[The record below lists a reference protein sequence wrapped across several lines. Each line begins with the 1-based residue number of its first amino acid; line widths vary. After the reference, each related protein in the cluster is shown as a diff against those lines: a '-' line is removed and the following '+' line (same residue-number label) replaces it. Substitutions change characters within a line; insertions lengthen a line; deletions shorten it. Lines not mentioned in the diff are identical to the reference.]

1 MAVMGR
7 QQLQRL
13 KAWRTELKRHLYVP
27 VIRLA
32 FEGFVTMERL
42 TREEAE
48 QHDRTPFPPGTAW
61 GACWEYGWFFADV
74 EIPESLAGQ
83 RLILRPGLGAE
94 QLVHVN
100 GQCEGSIDR
109 EHAYVTLSRS
119 VQAHQQFHLAVEAY
133 AGHGARL
140 ESLGPCP
147 PERKPLPEVPD
158 AQCVIAASTVEC
170 WNEDAYQLF
179 LFRQRKLELLTDHL
193 RSPPK

>member
-13 KAWRTELKRHLYVP
+13 KAWRTELKRHLCVP

-42 TREEAE
+42 KREEAE

-61 GACWEYGWFFADV
+61 GACWEYGWLFADV
-74 EIPESLAGQ
+74 EFPESLAGQ

-100 GQCEGSIDR
+100 GQCAGSIDR

-119 VQAHQQFHLAVEAY
+119 AQAHQQFHLAVEAY

-147 PERKPLPEVPD
+147 PERTPLPEVPD

-179 LFRQRKLELLTDHL
+179 L
-193 RSPPK
+193 